1 MSTQLQDQIHDRRE
15 LTAALIRALER
26 RHEVLDAVVDSED
39 HSEALRTVAALL
51 ETTEDY
57 ADAVLSLQFRRLTK
71 AERRKTQAELDDLD
85 ATLQWTAVDRPAS
98 TGQQFRLR
106 KFADTP
112 EDSELFRKRC
122 AEQTDESGS
131 PWNAVRVE
139 KEHSAGLDR
148 VDDES
153 AAWFVAE
160 DTADASPVGMVFGE
174 LSGHEVDVAIW
185 IAPEQR
191 KKGYGTAAIK
201 HGRQELA
208 AEFPGTT
215 LVIRAPA

>member
-1 MSTQLQDQIHDRRE
+1 MSTPVQDQIHDRRE
-15 LTAALIRALER
+15 LTAALVRALER

-39 HSEALRTVAALL
+39 HGEALRTVAALL
-51 ETTEDY
+51 DTSEAY

-98 TGQQFRLR
+98 TGQHFRLR
-106 KFADTP
+106 KFSGSP
-112 EDSELFRKRC
+112 EDSDLFRKRC
-122 AEQTDESGS
+122 AEQTDDSGA
-131 PWNAVRVE
+131 PWNAERVE
-139 KEHSAGLDR
+139 KEHAAGIER

-160 DTADASPVGMVFGE
+160 DTTDASRVGMVFGE
-174 LSGHEVDVAIW
+174 LSGREVDVAIW
-185 IAPEQR
+185 IAPEHR